1 MKSWVFFSASSKK
14 FLEGHSVVEERDQEK
29 SSDGCLSSHVENGVG
44 YSVQIYFTDHL
55 ALHLSYISIHSVDY
69 YPDPCS
75 S

>member
-1 MKSWVFFSASSKK
+1 MKSWVFVSASSKK
-14 FLEGHSVVEERDQEK
+14 FLEGHSIVEERDQEK
-29 SSDGCLSSHVENGVG
+29 SSDCCLSSHIENDVR

-55 ALHLSYISIHSVDY
+55 ALHLSHISIHSVDY